1 MDFTRQLLDPTI
13 LNDDYPIGIL
23 VCFHESLSNAQEH
36 FTNLSHNPNMLNRF
50 TEIMHQLKVIEHNLM
65 LMDTVID
72 SKKTLIVH
80 HYGLPE
86 PELQICL
93 N

>member
-1 MDFTRQLLDPTI
+1 MDFTKQLLDPTI

-23 VCFHESLSNAQEH
+23 VCFHESLANAKEH
-36 FTNLSHNPNMLNRF
+36 FTNLSQNPKMFNQFN
-50 TEIMHQLKVIEHNLM
+50 EIMQQLKVIEHNLTM
-65 LMDTVID
+65 MDVVID
-72 SKKTLIVH
+72 NKKTLIVH

>member
-23 VCFHESLSNAQEH
+23 VCFHESLLNAQTH
-36 FTNLSHNPNMLNRF
+36 FTSLSQNPSMFDQF
-50 TEIMHQLKVIEHNLM
+50 TEIMQQLKVIEHNLAI
-65 LMDTVID
+65 MDCVID
-72 SKKTLIVH
+72 NKKTIIVYH
-80 HYGLPE
+80 WGLPE